1 MPEYK
6 QINWE
11 DAECRGT
18 YTELFYRVEE
28 ERNQAA
34 YKYIN
39 AVRTIC
45 GRCPIQRECL
55 AYAFGNED
63 FGVWGGLTSLER
75 RSVGDPEKYQIQLNR
90 ALKAL
95 QLFGI
100 SYKEV
105 RETYEHSINVGMLA
119 DRFANR
125 RKDGSAGNSGSRLG

>member
-1 MPEYK
+1 MPKYS
-6 QINWE
+6 QIDW
-11 DAECRGT
+11 DLAECRGS

-28 ERNQAA
+28 ERNQTA

-39 AVRTIC
+39 AVRSIC

-75 RSVGDPEKYQIQLNR
+75 RSMGDPDKYPIQLKR

-95 QLFGI
+95 EMYGI

-105 RETYEHSINVGMLA
+105 RETYEHSIDVGMLA
-119 DRFANR
+119 DRIANR
-125 RKDGSAGNSGSRLG
+125 RKDGASDNSRSRF